1 MSLQQ
6 RTADHGQISTSST
19 TATAQPR
26 DVRRQAVVIASDARR
41 CPMSLKLNHV
51 HLKTRDP
58 EKTAKFY
65 VETLGAKIVGQAGN
79 GGYRLDLHGLSL
91 NVTNFI
97 ESQTREQKYGME
109 HIAID
114 TDELDNVVEKLKAQ
128 GINILEQTS
137 ISGGRRVCFF
147 EGPDG
152 VQLEFIEM
160 KGQ

>member
-1 MSLQQ
+1 
-6 RTADHGQISTSST
+6 
-19 TATAQPR
+19 
-26 DVRRQAVVIASDARR
+26 
-41 CPMSLKLNHV
+41 MSLKLNHV
-51 HLKTRDP
+51 HLKTKDP
-58 EKTAKFY
+58 DKTAQFY
-65 VETLGAKIVGQAGN
+65 VDSLGAKIVSQSSN

-91 NVTNFI
+91 NVTTFI

-114 TDELDNVVEKLKAQ
+114 TDELDALVEKLKAQ

-160 KGQ
+160 KA